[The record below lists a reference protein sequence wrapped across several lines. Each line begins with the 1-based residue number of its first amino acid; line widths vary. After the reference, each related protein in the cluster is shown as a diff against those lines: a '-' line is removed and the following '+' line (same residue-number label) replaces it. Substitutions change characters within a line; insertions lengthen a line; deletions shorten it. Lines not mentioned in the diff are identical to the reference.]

1 MVGRALSFVREV
13 AAQIID
19 DPIYR
24 QTLLSRARAGT
35 LHAAVE
41 TMLWHYRYGKP
52 TEHVEVTTHTE
63 DLSSLSAEELAD
75 RAQSIAKD
83 LLEAQLIAG
92 AATDAMELGRQDPF
106 DTMSVPPKVN

>member
-1 MVGRALSFVREV
+1 MAGKSLSFVREV

-52 TEHVEVTTHTE
+52 VEHVEVTAKTE
-63 DLSSLSAEELAD
+63 DLSSLSSVELAA
-75 RAQSIAKD
+75 RAQQIAKD
-83 LLEAQLIAG
+83 ILEARLIAG
-92 AATDAMELGRQDPF
+92 VATDALGNDDPV
-106 DTMSVPPKVN
+106 VPSSTKVN